1 MVPCKAK
8 VVAASVLVSLAQWT
22 LSGCAW
28 EGDSGGGGGVVVTS
42 TRGGANDFPFPGG
55 IGVSSDLG
63 ATEGVATDPD
73 DNVYVSSQE
82 VLTAYNKKWQVL
94 WSNTN
99 PLAGMPSAVDHLG
112 DIEYG
117 NGYIYAP
124 AEAWS
129 SCSSFTPVLL
139 AVYDARTGQ
148 QVTWSNITADGHE
161 ASAVAVVPG
170 SNQLVVTSFCPN
182 QNGDTTL
189 WNYDLNALTTNP
201 SGSTMTYSSTTTLS
215 SAISEIQGISWNA
228 AANQFAVST
237 DMDGTAGSLWLVTPA
252 GTVSGPIY
260 IVPASVGTE
269 LEGVDYISGDLYFL
283 ESGYVYGVGAVPATP
298 VINLA
303 SGTYCAAQAVTITDA
318 TTDAIVYYTTD
329 GTMPTT
335 SSTVYAG
342 AITVSASETIRA
354 IAMAGGL
361 ATSAQSTATYT
372 IDTSGCPAVV
382 KGH

>member
-1 MVPCKAK
+1 
-8 VVAASVLVSLAQWT
+8 
-22 LSGCAW
+22 
-28 EGDSGGGGGVVVTS
+28 
-42 TRGGANDFPFPGG
+42 
-55 IGVSSDLG
+55 
-63 ATEGVATDPD
+63 
-73 DNVYVSSQE
+73 
-82 VLTAYNKKWQVL
+82 
-94 WSNTN
+94 
-99 PLAGMPSAVDHLG
+99 
-112 DIEYG
+112 
-117 NGYIYAP
+117 
-124 AEAWS
+124 
-129 SCSSFTPVLL
+129 
-139 AVYDARTGQ
+139 
-148 QVTWSNITADGHE
+148 
-161 ASAVAVVPG
+161 
-170 SNQLVVTSFCPN
+170 
-182 QNGDTTL
+182 
-189 WNYDLNALTTNP
+189 
-201 SGSTMTYSSTTTLS
+201 MTYSSTTTLS

-228 AANQFAVST
+228 AANQFAIST

-303 SGTYCAAQAVTITDA
+303 PGTYCATQAVTITDA
-318 TTDAIVYYTTD
+318 TTDAVIYYTTD

-342 AITVSASETIRA
+342 AITVSASETIKA

-372 IDTSGCPAVV
+372 INTSGCPAVV